1 MRSALHVLTSA
12 QKSLKRVEGSRA
24 ATSLSA
30 WMTSCSD
37 AAGQLAAVALVDE
50 AGWGLG
56 EVEELE
62 KEGVLSFW
70 AVAVA
75 GMVLVGVGFGV
86 GVAGQEPAHC
96 TFCLLGVVVTAG
108 TVLEA
113 GVAGSVFFA
122 VVDRAARLVGGEDT
136 TASVFK
142 SLMVRCKGVWREK
155 EGKWWWRGGGE
166 VEEGGEVERQ
176 RRWS

>member
-62 KEGVLSFW
+62 KEYLKKIMKMYLNHF
-70 AVAVA
+70 
-75 GMVLVGVGFGV
+75 
-86 GVAGQEPAHC
+86 
-96 TFCLLGVVVTAG
+96 LLLILQGIN
-108 TVLEA
+108 
-113 GVAGSVFFA
+113 
-122 VVDRAARLVGGEDT
+122 
-136 TASVFK
+136 
-142 SLMVRCKGVWREK
+142 
-155 EGKWWWRGGGE
+155 
-166 VEEGGEVERQ
+166 
-176 RRWS
+176 